1 MESTMAKRE
10 KLKACFSVFDEKDI
24 LLYKERCK
32 MQNVKDVAYTVT
44 SLLKKIDAKF
54 PNKFELNL
62 DEKKSLNSILAE
74 MVSIQMQYMEVQN
87 YPETRTQCYAT
98 YVVQQSPVGSKEV
111 PFINGFN
118 SILELFIPYIQKDA
132 LDADSAIKFFSGM
145 LSNTSLN
152 SDTHSIV
159 VLMAMILENND
170 LAAPILILQLLK
182 IAVVLGSVE
191 FIAGLLEGLQRISPD
206 RQGYIDAIKELHG
219 DIRLPGEVELDEVS
233 IKILIMY
240 NCDLLHLAA
249 RVSCLVSLKCLMNLG
264 AKVTWL
270 NTQGFPA
277 LRCVGVINSGD
288 YFHRNSIIKDP
299 EHAQRMEKQ
308 CRLLLLHATPE
319 DNRQTLEEIAIEN
332 LDDACQLIETYF
344 ECGANPL
351 KPNAQRL
358 FPFHFAQTAE
368 IFQSLTRP
376 PVEPRSLLLLLAR
389 ANISELE
396 KINFVRLYLQNSI
409 PLDVLFRDPESNSS
423 IGIAAA
429 RKEDRLAEVFGETL
443 RHTETQFLEENKIK
457 KLERELKTTK
467 QKQQH
472 LLYEHKEKL
481 MQLKTEYGER
491 MRDETRNHKAE
502 LDLKVNTVF
511 EY

>member
-1 MESTMAKRE
+1 MFSNEKLSISVELLAESEFTFGDDGETPTSELLRKCRIARMESTMAKRE

-44 SLLKKIDAKF
+44 SLLKKIDAKY

-62 DEKKSLNSILAE
+62 DEKKSLNGILAE

-132 LDADSAIKFFSGM
+132 LNADSAIKFFSGM

-206 RQGYIDAIKELHG
+206 RQG
-219 DIRLPGEVELDEVS
+219 
-233 IKILIMY
+233 
-240 NCDLLHLAA
+240 
-249 RVSCLVSLKCLMNLG
+249 
-264 AKVTWL
+264 
-270 NTQGFPA
+270 
-277 LRCVGVINSGD
+277 
-288 YFHRNSIIKDP
+288 
-299 EHAQRMEKQ
+299 
-308 CRLLLLHATPE
+308 
-319 DNRQTLEEIAIEN
+319 
-332 LDDACQLIETYF
+332 
-344 ECGANPL
+344 
-351 KPNAQRL
+351 
-358 FPFHFAQTAE
+358 
-368 IFQSLTRP
+368 
-376 PVEPRSLLLLLAR
+376 
-389 ANISELE
+389 
-396 KINFVRLYLQNSI
+396 
-409 PLDVLFRDPESNSS
+409 
-423 IGIAAA
+423 
-429 RKEDRLAEVFGETL
+429 
-443 RHTETQFLEENKIK
+443 
-457 KLERELKTTK
+457 
-467 QKQQH
+467 
-472 LLYEHKEKL
+472 
-481 MQLKTEYGER
+481 
-491 MRDETRNHKAE
+491 
-502 LDLKVNTVF
+502 
-511 EY
+511 